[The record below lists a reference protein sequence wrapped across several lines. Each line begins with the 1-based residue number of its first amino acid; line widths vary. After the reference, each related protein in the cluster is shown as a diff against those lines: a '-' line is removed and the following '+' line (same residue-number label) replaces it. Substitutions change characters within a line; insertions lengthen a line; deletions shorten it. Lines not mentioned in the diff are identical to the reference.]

1 MDEQDQE
8 RERKRAER
16 RAAVAVRKA
25 QAEEAKRIRD
35 QQEAMLAYAC
45 RRIVYDDDAAPAEL
59 AFAVGTLDSI
69 YNLDVVPDY
78 VKRLNRAQDVQIA
91 ALAAEFR
98 RRIDEAG

>member
-35 QQEAMLAYAC
+35 QREAMLAYAAK
-45 RRIVYDDDAAPAEL
+45 RIVYDEDATPAEL
-59 AFAVGTLDSI
+59 AFAIGTLDAV
-69 YNLDVVPDY
+69 YDLDVVPDF
-78 VKRLNRAQDVQIA
+78 VKRLNRAQDLQIA
-91 ALAAEFR
+91 ELAAEFR